1 MRRVGGA
8 AGEAVYEDVDEE
20 LEALVGVGKGELLGE
35 SGHVRKGSGGER
47 GDVVAGH
54 IRGLLTAIRIGGR
67 DVGGGVGD
75 VVDAGLV
82 DGEAVDGSDQKQ
94 IPLDGQARGEAAG
107 AQDGQDALGVA
118 QGVGAHGDAA
128 DRDPDDPGVA
138 QAGGALVAGDLLEL
152 LLPPRRV
159 GVGDLALAD
168 DLVHDQVEEAVLA
181 ADVPVEGGGA
191 GAELVGELAHA
202 QGGQALAVE
211 ELDGGGDDRV
221 AAYRVAAAAG
231 RAFGGALPGRRRDLR
246 VAAGGGAGAGLRG
259 AGGGGGSRGGD
270 WGGVRQS
277 GGDWGDGLCMGC
289 PVLRHGTS
297 PSYGTR
303 SLTLYHTRTV
313 FDSND
318 GP

>member
-20 LEALVGVGKGELLGE
+20 LEALVRVGEGELIGE
-35 SGHVRKGSGGER
+35 SGHIREGSGGER

-54 IRGLLTAIRIGGR
+54 VRGLLAAVRVGGR

-82 DGEAVDGSDQKQ
+82 DGEAVDGGDQEQ
-94 IPLDGQARGEAAG
+94 IPLDGQAWGEAAG

-138 QAGGALVAGDLLEL
+138 QAGGALVAGDLFD
-152 LLPPRRV
+152 LLPPAVRF
-159 GVGDLALAD
+159 GVRDLALAD

-181 ADVPVEGGGA
+181 TDVPVEGGGA
-191 GAELVGELAHA
+191 GTELVGELAHA

-211 ELDGGGDDRV
+211 EPDGGGDDRV
-221 AAYRVAAAAG
+221 AGHGVAAAAG
-231 RAFGGALPGRRRDLR
+231 RAFGRALPGRRRDLR
-246 VAAGGGAGAGLRG
+246 I
-259 AGGGGGSRGGD
+259 AGGGGR
-270 WGGVRQS
+270 GGVRRSS
-277 GGDWGDGLCMGC
+277 GARGDGLCMGGR
-289 PVLRHGTS
+289 VLRHGDLAFLRNT
-297 PSYGTR
+297 
-303 SLTLYHTRTV
+303 SLTLYQTRTV